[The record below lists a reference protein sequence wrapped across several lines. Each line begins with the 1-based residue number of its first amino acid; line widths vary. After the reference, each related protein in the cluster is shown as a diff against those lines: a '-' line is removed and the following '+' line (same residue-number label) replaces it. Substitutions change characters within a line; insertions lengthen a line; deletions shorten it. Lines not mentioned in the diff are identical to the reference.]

1 LSSTRDKVFVY
12 KQEKVKEMNKK
23 WIWII
28 SGVVVVVVALLG
40 LKKAGIIGKDDATKV
55 ATEKVV
61 KRDITEVVTAS
72 GKVYPELEVKISPDI
87 SGEIVQLEVLEGDSV
102 TKGQL
107 LAMIYADIYATQRD
121 QASAVVN
128 QQLAQVENASASLGS
143 FKARLDQAER
153 QYIRQK
159 QLFQEKVISKLE
171 YEQAENGFLTA
182 KADYS
187 AAQQS
192 VKSGRAGVASAQA
205 SLSRANKDLGRTSVF
220 APMSGIVSLLN
231 VKKGERVVGNSMMA
245 GTEMMRVAD
254 MRIIEVRVDVGENDI
269 PKVAI
274 GDTALV
280 EVDAYNKRKFKGLV
294 TQISSTSRGTGG
306 AISTSSSDATNYEVR
321 IRLLQS
327 SYQDLLDPTNTR
339 SFPFRPGMSANADIQ
354 TNTHSNVIAVPI
366 NAVTT
371 REKSDT
377 AAVGSKDMV
386 KKKDD
391 KPAEGGGDEPA
402 VKNVDELDEVVFV
415 LQKDGTVKRVKVKTT
430 IQDINY
436 IEILDGIKVGDEVIV
451 GPYTVVS
458 KTLRPGM
465 KVTVVK
471 KEELFEVKK

>member
-1 LSSTRDKVFVY
+1 
-12 KQEKVKEMNKK
+12 MNKK

-28 SGVVVVVVALLG
+28 SGVVVLVVALLG
-40 LKKAGIIGKDDATKV
+40 LKKAGIIGKEEATKV
-55 ATEKVV
+55 AVEKVI
-61 KRDITEVVTAS
+61 KRNITEVVTAS
-72 GKVYPELEVKISPDI
+72 GKVYPELEVKISPDV

-121 QASAVVN
+121 QASAVVT
-128 QQLAQVENASASLGS
+128 QQQAQVENANASLGS

-153 QYIRQK
+153 QYERQK

-171 YEQAENGFLTA
+171 YEQAENAFLTS
-182 KADYS
+182 KADYN

-192 VKSGRAGVASAQA
+192 IKSGKAAVASAQA
-205 SLSRANKDLGRTSVF
+205 SLSRANKDLGRTSVY

-245 GTEMMRVAD
+245 GTEMMRIAD
-254 MRIIEVRVDVGENDI
+254 MRVIEVRVDVGENDI
-269 PKVAI
+269 PKVTI

-306 AISTSSSDATNYEVR
+306 AITTSANDATNYEVR

-327 SYQDLLDPTNTR
+327 SYQDLLDPNNPR

-371 REKSDT
+371 RDKSDT
-377 AAVGSKDMV
+377 ASVGSKEAV
-386 KKKDD
+386 KKKDE
-391 KPAEGGGDEPA
+391 KPAEEGAEQA
-402 VKNVDELDEVVFV
+402 TVKNVDELDEVVFV
-415 LQKDGTVKRVKVKTT
+415 LQKDGTVKRVKVKTD

-436 IEILDGIKVGDEVIV
+436 IEIKDGIKEGDEVII

-458 KTLRPGM
+458 KTLRQGM
-465 KVTVVK
+465 KVKVVK
-471 KEELFEVKK
+471 KEELFEEKK

>member
-1 LSSTRDKVFVY
+1 
-12 KQEKVKEMNKK
+12 
-23 WIWII
+23 
-28 SGVVVVVVALLG
+28 
-40 LKKAGIIGKDDATKV
+40 
-55 ATEKVV
+55 
-61 KRDITEVVTAS
+61 
-72 GKVYPELEVKISPDI
+72 
-87 SGEIVQLEVLEGDSV
+87 
-102 TKGQL
+102 
-107 LAMIYADIYATQRD
+107 MIYADIYATQRD
-121 QASAVVN
+121 QASAVVA
-128 QQLAQVENASASLGS
+128 QQLAQVENAAASLGS

-153 QYIRQK
+153 QYTRQK

-171 YEQAENGFLTA
+171 YEQAENTFLTT

-192 VKSGRAGVASAQA
+192 VKSGKAGVASAQA

-245 GTEMMRVAD
+245 GTEMMRIAD

-269 PKVAI
+269 PKVSI

-306 AISTSSSDATNYEVR
+306 VITTSANDATNYEVR

-327 SYQDLLDPTNTR
+327 SYQDLLDPKNSR

-354 TNTHSNVIAVPI
+354 TNTHSSVIAVPI

-371 REKSDT
+371 RDKSDT
-377 AAVGSKDMV
+377 AAVGSKDLV
-386 KKKDD
+386 KKKED
-391 KPAEGGGDEPA
+391 KPAEDGAEQSA
-402 VKNVDELDEVVFV
+402 VKNIDELDEVVFV
-415 LQKDGTVKRVKVKTT
+415 LQKDGTVKRVKVKTD

-436 IEILDGIKVGDEVIV
+436 IEILDGIKEGDEVIV

-458 KTLRPGM
+458 KTLRQGM
-465 KVTVVK
+465 KVKVVK
-471 KEELFEVKK
+471 KEELFEEKK